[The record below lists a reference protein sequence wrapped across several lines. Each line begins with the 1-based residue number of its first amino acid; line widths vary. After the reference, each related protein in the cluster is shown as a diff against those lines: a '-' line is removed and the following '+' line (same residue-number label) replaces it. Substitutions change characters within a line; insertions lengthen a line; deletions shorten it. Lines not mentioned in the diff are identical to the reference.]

1 MLRCVI
7 GVEVIDVSKDRTA
20 FIFRDTQLL
29 RSYFAVNFE
38 VCTAVFWGIKVF
50 WPLALCR
57 WVGAFRRFGVTQNT
71 PRYCQNFGNH

>member
-7 GVEVIDVSKDRTA
+7 GAEVIDVSKDRTA

-29 RSYFAVNFE
+29 RSYFPENFE
-38 VCTAVFWGIKVF
+38 VCAAVFGGINVL

-57 WVGAFRRFGVTQNT
+57 WVSAFRRFGITQKT
-71 PRYCQNFGNH
+71 PRDCQNVGNH